1 MEDRKDPL
9 QLGRCRIRILGY
21 HTDNRSISKLP
32 IGDLPWAYPAQ
43 PITSSAMSGVG
54 QTPLGPVEGTWVIGY
69 FRDGEDAQQPVFF
82 ATLGGIPQELADNG
96 KGFNAPI
103 APRDEMAVL
112 AEFGAK
118 SVDEFSKHFKWDI
131 DVKYEKLMK
140 KKTSPNEYIGIAKI
154 SSSQINSLIIEL
166 TDSGATQE
174 WVESY
179 VNYIGALKKL
189 NEKITETIVV
199 ANLMN
204 DNDNSNSINEII
216 AKIHQLETES
226 LDLIK
231 KSDNTRP

>member
-1 MEDRKDPL
+1 MASRKGIGVTVAILVGVVAASFLVYLIPEDTTMKITVSDFGEHLDITKERALMESS
-9 QLGRCRIRILGY
+9 
-21 HTDNRSISKLP
+21 SI
-32 IGDLPWAYPAQ
+32 
-43 PITSSAMSGVG
+43 
-54 QTPLGPVEGTWVIGY
+54 
-69 FRDGEDAQQPVFF
+69 
-82 ATLGGIPQELADNG
+82 
-96 KGFNAPI
+96 
-103 APRDEMAVL
+103 DE
-112 AEFGAK
+112 
-118 SVDEFSKHFKWDI
+118 SFK
-131 DVKYEKLMK
+131 KLMEK
-140 KKTSPNEYIGIAKI
+140 KMNPNEYIGIAKV

-179 VNYIGALKKL
+179 VNYISALKKL

-204 DNDNSNSINEII
+204 GDDNSNSINEII

>member
-1 MEDRKDPL
+1 MASKKGIGITIAFLVGVVAASFLVYLIPEDTTMKIVVSDFEKYL
-9 QLGRCRIRILGY
+9 
-21 HTDNRSISKLP
+21 D
-32 IGDLPWAYPAQ
+32 
-43 PITSSAMSGVG
+43 ITKEKSTLESVG
-54 QTPLGPVEGTWVIGY
+54 I
-69 FRDGEDAQQPVFF
+69 
-82 ATLGGIPQELADNG
+82 
-96 KGFNAPI
+96 
-103 APRDEMAVL
+103 DES
-112 AEFGAK
+112 F
-118 SVDEFSKHFKWDI
+118 
-131 DVKYEKLMK
+131 EKLMEK
-140 KKTSPNEYIGIAKI
+140 KMSPNEYIGIAKV

-179 VNYIGALKKL
+179 VNYISALKKL

-204 DNDNSNSINEII
+204 DDDNSNSINEII